1 MTFIVRTRLGDID
14 VNPQNQPMGRR
25 ELLERARRLVK
36 RAIQEGEGASVF
48 ERANGREA
56 GIDVITGQYIRTG
69 SPVNLIAAGLQKRG
83 GAGAGK
89 HHTRTRDVA
98 TGRARSGRHGG
109 RAGMVEHENPDDFRT
124 EDLASPDEP
133 RPAASAGGR
142 TKRPDAKTW
151 KAMSPEQRAEIE
163 KQIGLELL
171 ADLQGVSLTA
181 LSAVLEKGG
190 VPSYPSAPEPQ
201 NPYHLEIYS
210 NVPDVRAAA
219 EALKIPASTVPYVE
233 EGTEPPWQATVVV
246 DNEASTEGIQFGL
259 SHPDRAP
266 RISLAEGRRLNWPA
280 LQRLGLWLR
289 DGSIQRVRIEA
300 RRPEGKYGD
309 PVAYPAAG
317 DAVYLLSTL
326 PALRPEALPES
337 VLRAPYA
344 GKIVDVTPTS
354 ITVQDLTNLAG
365 EYSKIAN
372 QIAEDR
378 ANRTPTQSF
387 PALEYEAQAGYPS
400 MTPQG
405 TIREVE
411 RAARALFAP
420 DVQRQSIAV
429 RVEGK
434 EPWGVQVVAKSSSDT
449 AAVAQA
455 LGRAAELERDR
466 ANTIDNLLMLEQR
479 DPGSLALLEGTA
491 AKLQAKHAAEEQER
505 LAQQSLQQ
513 RPFEKLGKN
522 APAPVQTAIQAPTYT
537 RDMLRLQTISDARER
552 LRRIEQELGKV
563 DRVLREKSISRL
575 TFRGVITLKTTLS
588 SGGKPLHLV
597 DGVGLGVTV
606 SKGQQLT
613 QTVAPVAKL
622 AARPR
627 DGATYVK
634 PVEVYPRREDVE
646 PIAAMFTPSKGKP
659 VRSVLIRSGARL
671 SPGEVGSFDI
681 FADGKPLTVYAT
693 VKSEPLNVG
702 ATITMLGGLGNFLE
716 KLGVFPADKVAA
728 LDAATRSATALA
740 PKLANSIAITSFQG
754 DERMAKWLAGETTAT
769 ALFLSP
775 DIPAGAT
782 TSYGE
787 GSGLAEVRYLE
798 PVAPAAGKK
807 LGVDEIEKLMFYGF
821 YQDRPLDIAPVKRLG
836 PNDLMAYVGD
846 DKKTYSM
853 SFMEALARANKMTDK
868 MERTVK
874 ALVAAVKA
882 VPRNQRVEKFVD
894 TPDMI
899 EAGRRAQSY
908 GNKKDVQSAI
918 NRLVYRRFKA
928 AVEEKGMAILNE
940 IEAQD
945 REHKL
950 SSFAK
955 LAEAARRL
963 DPEAA
968 DTNVQQYIEAAK
980 FDTPESEVTEEIE
993 RIRTKMLE
1001 PQVVE
1006 DPMQGVLLVA
1016 VPKADSGGRSRPM
1029 FEVVLR
1035 EGVPYKGYGGGTLGT
1050 KIKAFER
1057 ISEIGYVPSEMPV
1070 TKSVKEARKDT
1081 ATARSISGQSALAA
1095 ARAGEA
1101 TTFRG
1106 GYGAR
1111 GISAGSDRGGLTYS
1125 LGSTVVGGKDAGG
1138 APSFG
1143 SVAGI
1148 QPENRMDS
1156 ILFRYKSMFP
1166 DEPAPKAPMGKT
1178 RSASEDI
1185 EEARS
1190 AAWIA
1195 AEQAGVRIPLT
1206 VQQAAAKRIEDAKQQ
1221 KLQAA
1226 RLTET
1231 LLSEDDEEVDFS
1243 ALNNPR
1249 PHITRPRK
1257 RRNPVDAR
1265 LFEVLDVATG
1275 PEATRAAGIQSALRK
1290 LSENTLSPLLDA
1302 EIVGLR
1308 FAGAY
1313 LGALAWGFK
1322 ALQKDGLSDDADAV
1336 SKMLARVV
1344 GAGDFIKNV
1353 IFADT
1358 AESVRVGDKTY
1369 AVSEND
1375 KAHIRLLYR
1384 AGPLYSINREGKL
1397 EPRSATSVAALF
1409 SRGFRWGAWVEC
1421 RVGGTPAETEA
1432 IRENSEPFV
1441 AAALKAEEDV
1451 EKLRALPQDELG
1463 NAARVIATE
1472 DNEAKVV
1479 KQGFI
1484 LTDASRRLMVG
1495 GPSVEQVVTSIADA
1509 RTAAE
1514 STYAAFVSAA
1524 LSAQPGSDTSG
1535 LRTLMAKYESAAQN
1549 LRSGLASLA
1558 EQGLDT
1564 EKDPVISSLIEARV
1578 IHYLAGR
1585 TAPGTRAD
1593 NRDTRL
1599 LRLRDSVSRLLDV
1612 YGRPLVPLDK
1622 RILSNL
1628 GLPAMNYGKGYT
1640 LESRPSFSEMRSLVI
1655 GTTAKGE
1662 SKPAST
1668 STLLCRPGNR
1678 AVREFSGPFKQYRPQ
1693 AWQGKGLLNII
1704 WLSPDGQLARLYRGG
1719 PSICILRRH
1728 PGEGLQAFLQEVAEN
1743 WSLWLTDPVHQRQ
1756 ARDLAQIVWLGQS
1769 GDTSA
1774 AMYKLNTK
1782 ADRGPLSRSTMAAR
1796 MRRAGVAIAA
1806 DGNNLNPPSKAE
1818 ERKKKISDGYI
1829 VQWGGSDDVQADA
1842 DIFLDAMQQANLIE
1856 PAEVTK
1862 VLGQLFG
1869 DQVGAKQAASAA
1881 ENREAP
1887 PSLVVLSPALTEPKM
1902 GKHVG
1907 IGGTGT
1913 LPSEIGTLVSF
1924 LLGSEIAGPIRIYDQ
1939 SYTTERN
1946 TRLRSL
1952 QAALADDDAPG
1963 ASVTSVL
1970 TNSLAGRL
1978 IRDRLNEEGG
1988 PRLAI
1993 VAGAPVGG
2001 SASEV
2006 VEKQNKLESTTKGLI
2021 TFSKAAGKVK
2031 TKNVEELLEI
2041 ALSAGAPVLVV
2052 DTHDVPD
2059 SAPSDNSGLA
2069 LLAQVAASMAKS
2081 GTLYPVVYV
2090 TPERTSRAETSVKV
2104 LRTQVAKALE
2114 KDAEDIPIMYATYD
2128 TVKKYKKNLQR
2139 AVANP
2144 KRRNPRQREVRQ
2156 VASLYMRTY
2165 PFLG

>member
-14 VNPQNQPMGRR
+14 VNPQNHPMGRR

-36 RAIQEGEGASVF
+36 RAIQEGEGASVY
-48 ERANGREA
+48 EKANGREA
-56 GIDVITGQYIRTG
+56 AINVITGEYIRTG
-69 SPVNLIAAGLQKRG
+69 SPVNRVAAGLQKRG
-83 GAGAGK
+83 GAGAGS

-124 EDLASPDEP
+124 EDVASPEEP
-133 RPAASAGGR
+133 RAAAGAGKR
-142 TKRPDAKTW
+142 TKRPDLKTW
-151 KAMSPEQRAEIE
+151 KAMTPEQRAEIE

-171 ADLQGVSLTA
+171 ADLQGVSLAA

-190 VPSYPSAPEPQ
+190 VPSYPSSGDAPQ
-201 NPYHLEIYS
+201 NPYNLEIYS
-210 NVPDVRAAA
+210 DIPDVRAAA
-219 EALKIPASTVPYVE
+219 EALKIPASSVPYVE
-233 EGTEPPWQATVVV
+233 EGTEPPWQATIAV
-246 DNEASTEGIQFGL
+246 DNETPTEGILYGL
-259 SHPDRAP
+259 GYPDRAP
-266 RISLAEGRRLNWPA
+266 RITLAEGKRLNWPA

-300 RRPEGKYGD
+300 RRPGGKYGD

-326 PALRPEALPES
+326 PALRPQALPES

-354 ITVQDLTNLAG
+354 VTIQDLTNLAG
-365 EYSKIAN
+365 EYSKVAN
-372 QIAEDR
+372 LIAEGR
-378 ANRTPTQSF
+378 ANRTPTKDY

-405 TIREVE
+405 TIREIE

-420 DVQRQSIAV
+420 DVQSQSIAV

-466 ANTIDNLLMLEQR
+466 ANAVDNLLMLEQR
-479 DPGSLALLEGTA
+479 DPGSLALIEGTA

-513 RPFEKLGKN
+513 RPFEKLGKSTN
-522 APAPVQTAIQAPTYT
+522 APAPASVAIAAPAFT
-537 RDMLRLQTISDARER
+537 RDMLRLQTISDARDR

-575 TFRGVITLKTTLS
+575 TFRGVITRTTTLS
-588 SGGKPLHLV
+588 YRGKPLHLV
-597 DGVGLGVTV
+597 DGVGIGVTV

-622 AARPR
+622 AAKPR
-627 DGATYVK
+627 EGAVFVK
-634 PVEVYPRREDVE
+634 PIEVYPRRDDAE
-646 PIAAMFTPSKGKP
+646 PIAAMFAPKAGKP

-671 SPGEVGSFDI
+671 SPGEVASFAI
-681 FADGKPLTVYAT
+681 FADGKPMTVYAT
-693 VKSEPLNVG
+693 AKAEPLNVD

-728 LDAATRSATALA
+728 LDAATRSATALT
-740 PKLANSIAITSFQG
+740 PKLASSIASTAFEG
-754 DERMAKWLAGETTAT
+754 DERMAKWLKGETTAI

-775 DIPAGAT
+775 EVPAGAT

-787 GSGLAEVRYLE
+787 GSGLADVRYLE

-807 LGVDEIEKLMFYGF
+807 LGVDEIERLMFYGF
-821 YQDRPLDIAPVKRLG
+821 YQDRPLDIAEVKRIG
-836 PNDLMAYVGD
+836 PKELMSYVGED
-846 DKKTYSM
+846 GKTYNL
-853 SFMEALARANKMTDK
+853 SFMEALARSNKMTDK
-868 MERTVK
+868 IAGTVK
-874 ALVAAVKA
+874 ELMAAVKA
-882 VPRNQRVEKFVD
+882 VPRNQRVDKFVE
-894 TPDMI
+894 TEDMTK
-899 EAGRRAQSY
+899 AAKRAQKY
-908 GNKKDVQSAI
+908 GTKKDIQSAV
-918 NRLVYRRFKA
+918 NRLLFKRFKA
-928 AVEEKGMAILNE
+928 EVEAKGMAIFEE
-940 IEAQD
+940 IEAAD
-945 REHKL
+945 VEHKL

-955 LAEAARRL
+955 LAEAVRRM
-963 DPEAA
+963 DPGAA
-968 DTNVQQYIEAAK
+968 NMNVNQFIDAMKAEM
-980 FDTPESEVTEEIE
+980 PESEVTGEIE

-1001 PQVVE
+1001 PQVIE
-1006 DPMQGVLLVA
+1006 DPMSGVLLVA

-1035 EGVPYKGYGGGTLGT
+1035 EGVPYKGYGGKTLGD
-1050 KIKAFER
+1050 KIAAFEH
-1057 ISEIGYVPSEMPV
+1057 IAEIGYVPTEMPV
-1070 TKSVKEARKDT
+1070 TKAVKEARKDT
-1081 ATARSISGQSALAA
+1081 STARSISDRSALAA
-1095 ARAGEA
+1095 ARTGEA

-1125 LGSTVVGGKDAGG
+1125 LGSTVVGGKDSGG

-1143 SVAGI
+1143 SLAGI
-1148 QPENRMDS
+1148 QPEKRMDA
-1156 ILFRYKSMFP
+1156 ILYRYRALFP
-1166 DEPAPKAPMGKT
+1166 DAAAATKAPMGKT

-1185 EEARS
+1185 EDVRN

-1206 VQQAAAKRIEDAKQQ
+1206 VAQAAAKRIEDAKQQ

-1231 LLSEDDEEVDFS
+1231 LLSKDDDEDTDFTG
-1243 ALNNPR
+1243 LNNPR
-1249 PHITRPRK
+1249 PSR

-1265 LFEVLDVATG
+1265 LFELLDGATG
-1275 PEATRAAGIQSALRK
+1275 PEANRAAGMQSALRK
-1290 LSENTLSPLLDA
+1290 LSENTRSPLVEA

-1322 ALQKDGLSDDADAV
+1322 ALQEEGLSTDPGAV
-1336 SKMLARVV
+1336 AEMLTGVV
-1344 GAGDFIKNV
+1344 GTSEFIKNC
-1353 IFADT
+1353 ISDGT
-1358 AESVRVGDKTY
+1358 ASVTVRNKQYT
-1369 AVSEND
+1369 VSPDE
-1375 KAHIRLLYR
+1375 KGFIRTLFR
-1384 AGPLYSINREGKL
+1384 AGPLYSINARGKV
-1397 EPRSATSVAALF
+1397 EPRSQASVGTLF
-1409 SRGFRWGAWVEC
+1409 ARGFRWGAWVETAPT
-1421 RVGGTPAETEA
+1421 GSAADTEA
-1432 IRENSEPFV
+1432 LRQSNLPFQAASREAV
-1441 AAALKAEEDV
+1441 DAVEE
-1451 EKLRALPQDELG
+1451 LRALPQDELG
-1463 NAARVIATE
+1463 NAARVLVDE
-1472 DNEAKVV
+1472 DNDTIVRQ
-1479 KQGFI
+1479 QGFI
-1484 LTDASRRLMVG
+1484 LTDASLRLLVS
-1495 GPSVEQVVTSIADA
+1495 GPGVAEAVASIADA
-1509 RTAAE
+1509 RKAAE
-1514 STYAAFVSAA
+1514 DTYATFVGAA

-1535 LRTLMAKYESAAQN
+1535 LRSLMAKYESAAQN
-1549 LRSGLASLA
+1549 LRSGQASLA

-1564 EKDPVISSLIEARV
+1564 EQDPVVSSLIEARV
-1578 IHYLAGR
+1578 VHYLAGR
-1585 TAPGTRAD
+1585 TAPGGRAD
-1593 NRDTRL
+1593 NRDSRL

-1612 YGRPLVPLDK
+1612 YGRPLIPLDK
-1622 RILSNL
+1622 RILANL
-1628 GLPAMNYGKGYT
+1628 GLPAMDYGKGYT
-1640 LESRPSFSEMRSLVI
+1640 LESRPSFSEMRGLVI

-1662 SKPAST
+1662 GKPAST

-1678 AVREFSGPFKQYRPQ
+1678 AVREFSGPFKQYRPH
-1693 AWQGKGLLNII
+1693 AWAGKELLNII

-1728 PGEGLQAFLQEVAEN
+1728 PGESLQAFLQEVAEN

-1756 ARDLAQIVWLGQS
+1756 TKNLAQIVWLGQS
-1769 GDTSA
+1769 GDASA

-1782 ADRGPLSRSTMAAR
+1782 SDRGPLSRSTMAAR
-1796 MRRAGVAIAA
+1796 MRRAGVSIAA
-1806 DGNNLNPPSKAE
+1806 DGNNLVPPSKAE
-1818 ERKKKISDGYI
+1818 DRKKRISDGYI
-1829 VQWGGSDDVQADA
+1829 IQWGGSDDVQADA
-1842 DIFLDAMQQANLIE
+1842 DVFLDAMQQANLIE
-1856 PAEVTK
+1856 QPEVTK
-1862 VLGQLFG
+1862 VMGQLFG

-1881 ENREAP
+1881 ENRDAP
-1887 PSLVVLSPALTEPKM
+1887 PGLVILSPPLTDYKM
-1902 GKHVG
+1902 GQHVG

-1913 LPSEIGTLVSF
+1913 LPSDIGTLVTF
-1924 LLGSEIAGPIRIYDQ
+1924 LLGGAIAGPIRIYDQ

-1952 QAALADDDAPG
+1952 QAALADDDAPA
-1963 ASVTSVL
+1963 ASLTSVL
-1970 TNSLAGRL
+1970 NNSLAGRL
-1978 IRDRLNEEGG
+1978 IRDRLNDEDG

-2001 SASEV
+2001 SSSEV
-2006 VEKQNKLESTTKGLI
+2006 VEKQVKLESATEGLI
-2021 TFSKAAGKVK
+2021 TFSKAAGKVL

-2052 DTHDVPD
+2052 DTHDVPE
-2059 SAPSDNSGLA
+2059 SAPREKSGLT

-2081 GTLYPVVYV
+2081 KILYPVVYV
-2090 TPERTSRAETSVKV
+2090 TPEKSQRAINSVAS
-2104 LRTQVAKALE
+2104 LRNELAKAME
-2114 KDAEDIPIMYATYD
+2114 MAVDDIPIMYATYD
-2128 TVKKYKKNLQR
+2128 TVKKYKTNLQR

>member
-14 VNPQNQPMGRR
+14 VNPKNQPMGRR

-36 RAIQEGEGASVF
+36 RAIQEGEGAYVF
-48 ERANGREA
+48 EKANGREA
-56 GIDVITGQYIRTG
+56 GIDVITGEYIRTG
-69 SPVNLIAAGLQKRG
+69 SPSNLVAAGLQKRG

-124 EDLASPDEP
+124 EDVASPQEQ
-133 RPAASAGGR
+133 RPAAGAGGR
-142 TKRPDAKTW
+142 TTRPDAKTW

-171 ADLQGVSLTA
+171 ADLQGVSLAA

-210 NVPDVRAAA
+210 NVPDIRAAA

-246 DNEASTEGIQFGL
+246 DNEAPTEGIQFGL

-266 RISLAEGRRLNWPA
+266 RITLAEGKRLNWPA

-289 DGSIQRVRIEA
+289 DGSIQRIRIEA
-300 RRPEGKYGD
+300 RRPGGKYGD

-317 DAVYLLSTL
+317 DAIFLLSTL
-326 PALRPEALPES
+326 PALRPEALPET

-344 GKIVDVTPTS
+344 GKIVEVTPTS

-372 QIAEDR
+372 LIAEDR
-378 ANRTPTQSF
+378 QNRTRSQSF

-405 TIREVE
+405 TVREIE

-420 DVQRQSIAV
+420 DVQRQSVTV

-522 APAPVQTAIQAPTYT
+522 APAPVQTATQAPTYT

-613 QTVAPVAKL
+613 QTVSPVAKL
-622 AARPR
+622 APRPR
-627 DGATYVK
+627 EGAAFVK
-634 PVEVYPRREDVE
+634 PVEVYPRRDDVE
-646 PIAAMFTPSKGKP
+646 PVAAMFAPTKGKP

-671 SPGEVGSFDI
+671 SPGEVGSFAI
-681 FADGKPLTVYAT
+681 SADGKPLTVYVTA
-693 VKSEPLNVG
+693 KAEPLNVG

-716 KLGVFPADKVAA
+716 KLGVFPADKVAS
-728 LDAATRSATALA
+728 LDAETRSATALT
-740 PKLANSIAITSFQG
+740 PKLANLIATTAFEG
-754 DERMAKWLAGETTAT
+754 DERMAKWLSGETTAT

-775 DIPAGAT
+775 DVPAGAT
-782 TSYGE
+782 TSYGA

-807 LGVDEIEKLMFYGF
+807 LSVDEIEKLMFYGF
-821 YQDRPLDIAPVKRLG
+821 YQDRPLDISPVKRVG

-846 DKKTYSM
+846 DKKTYTM

-868 MERTVK
+868 IERTVK
-874 ALVAAVKA
+874 ELVAAVKA

-894 TPDMI
+894 TPDMV
-899 EAGRRAQSY
+899 EAARRAQSY

-928 AVEEKGMAILNE
+928 AVEAKGMAILNE

-968 DTNVQQYIEAAK
+968 DQNVQQYIEAAK
-980 FDTPESEVTEEIE
+980 YDLPESEVTEEIE

-1006 DPMQGVLLVA
+1006 DPMMGVLLVA

-1035 EGVPYKGYGGGTLGT
+1035 EGVPYKGYGGGTLGS

-1070 TKSVKEARKDT
+1070 TKAVKEARKDT
-1081 ATARSISGQSALAA
+1081 ATARSISDQSALAA

-1111 GISAGSDRGGLTYS
+1111 GISAGSERGGLTYS

-1143 SVAGI
+1143 SMAGI
-1148 QPENRMDS
+1148 QPENRMDA

-1166 DEPAPKAPMGKT
+1166 DEPATKAPMGKT

-1221 KLQAA
+1221 KLQAT

-1231 LLSEDDEEVDFS
+1231 LLNEDSEEIDFS

-1249 PHITRPRK
+1249 PRK
-1257 RRNPVDAR
+1257 LRNPVDAR
-1265 LFEVLDVATG
+1265 LFEVLDGATG
-1275 PEATRAAGIQSALRK
+1275 PEATRAVGIQSALRK
-1290 LSENTLSPLLDA
+1290 LSENTRSPLVEQ

-1308 FAGAY
+1308 TSGAY
-1313 LGALAWGFK
+1313 LAALAWGFK

-1336 SKMLARVV
+1336 TEMLNRVV
-1344 GAGDFIKNV
+1344 GSSDFIKNCISSDAPV
-1353 IFADT
+1353 T
-1358 AESVRVGDKTY
+1358 VSVGTKTY
-1369 AVSEND
+1369 AVSESD
-1375 KAHIRLLYR
+1375 KGHIRTLFR
-1384 AGPLYSINREGKL
+1384 AGPLYSINSRGKL
-1397 EPRSATSVAALF
+1397 EPRSLASVAALF
-1409 SRGFRWGAWVEC
+1409 TGGLRWGAWVEC
-1421 RVGGTPAETEA
+1421 RVGGTAAETEA
-1432 IRENSEPFV
+1432 LREINLRFQDQ
-1441 AAALKAEEDV
+1441 ARKAVEDV

-1463 NAARVIATE
+1463 NAARVLVTE
-1472 DNEAKVV
+1472 DNETKVV

-1484 LTDASRRLMVG
+1484 LTDSSLRLLVG
-1495 GPSVEQVVTSIADA
+1495 GPGLEEVVASISDA
-1509 RTAAE
+1509 RKAAE
-1514 STYAAFVSAA
+1514 DTYAAFVSAA

-1549 LRSGLASLA
+1549 LRSALTSLA
-1558 EQGLDT
+1558 DQGLDT
-1564 EKDPVISSLIEARV
+1564 EKDPLISSLIEARV

-1585 TAPGTRAD
+1585 TAPGTRPD

-1599 LRLRDSVSRLLDV
+1599 IRLRDSVSRLLTGD
-1612 YGRPLVPLDK
+1612 GTPLVPLDK

-1628 GLPAMNYGKGYT
+1628 GLPTMNYGKGTT
-1640 LESRPSFSEMRSLVI
+1640 LESRPSYSEMRSLVI
-1655 GTTAKGE
+1655 GTTTKGE
-1662 SKPAST
+1662 GKPAST

-1678 AVREFSGPFKQYRPQ
+1678 AVREFSGPFKQYRPH

-1728 PGEGLQAFLQEVAEN
+1728 PGESLQAFLQEVAEN
-1743 WSLWLTDPVHQRQ
+1743 WSLWLTDPEHQRQ
-1756 ARDLAQIVWLGQS
+1756 THALAQIVWLGQS
-1769 GDTSA
+1769 GDISA

-1796 MRRAGVAIAA
+1796 MRRAGVSIAA
-1806 DGNNLNPPSKAE
+1806 DGNSLVPPAKAE
-1818 ERKKKISDGYI
+1818 DRKKRISDGYI
-1829 VQWGGSDDVQADA
+1829 LQWGGSDDVQADA

-1856 PAEVTK
+1856 HAEVTK

-1869 DQVGAKQAASAA
+1869 DQVGAKQAESAE

-1887 PSLVVLSPALTEPKM
+1887 PGLVVLSPPLTEHKM
-1902 GKHVG
+1902 GQHVG

-1913 LPSEIGTLVSF
+1913 LPSDTGTLVSF
-1924 LLGSEIAGPIRIYDQ
+1924 LLGGAIAGPIRIYDQ

-1952 QAALADDDAPG
+1952 QAALADEDAPG
-1963 ASVTSVL
+1963 TSLTSVL

-1978 IRDRLNEEGG
+1978 IRDRLNDEEG

-2006 VEKQNKLESTTKGLI
+2006 LEKQNKLESTTKGLI
-2021 TFSKAAGKVK
+2021 TFSKAAGKVM

-2052 DTHDVPD
+2052 DTHDVPE
-2059 SAPSDNSGLA
+2059 SAPSDKSGLA
-2069 LLAQVAASMAKS
+2069 LLARVAASMAKS
-2081 GTLYPVVYV
+2081 GTLFPVVYV
-2090 TPERTSRAETSVKV
+2090 TPEKSTRAANSVAA
-2104 LRTQVAKALE
+2104 LRTELAKALE

-2128 TVKKYKKNLQR
+2128 TVKRYQSNLQR